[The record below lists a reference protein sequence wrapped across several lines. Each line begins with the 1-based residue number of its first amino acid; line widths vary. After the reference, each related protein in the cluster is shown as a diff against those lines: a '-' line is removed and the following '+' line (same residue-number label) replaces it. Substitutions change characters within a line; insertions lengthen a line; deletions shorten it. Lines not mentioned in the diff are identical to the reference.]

1 MTRYSRVLPIFLE
14 EPYQFCQLYYAF
26 FTLTLA
32 GWLVFCCIYLHYLK
46 NQIEIYELLRV
57 VYLSYFA
64 G

>member
-32 GWLVFCCIYLHYLK
+32 GWLVFCCCCFL
-46 NQIEIYELLRV
+46 QF
-57 VYLSYFA
+57 LSLIFHF
-64 G
+64 